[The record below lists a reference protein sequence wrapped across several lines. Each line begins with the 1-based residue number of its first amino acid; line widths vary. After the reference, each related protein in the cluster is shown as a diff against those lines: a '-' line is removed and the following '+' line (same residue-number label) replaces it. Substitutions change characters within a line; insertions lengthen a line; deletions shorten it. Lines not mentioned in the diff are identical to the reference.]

1 MNARGGEANLALLA
15 EVAARLGVLR
25 ESLVFV
31 GGCATGLLVTAPRA
45 QPIRM
50 TLDVDLVAEVT
61 TLAAYHELERQF
73 EGLGFVHD
81 VSAGAPI
88 CRWRIHNFVVDL
100 MPSRSEILG
109 FANPWYPM
117 AIETAQRI
125 ALPETD
131 LVILLIRAPEFVATK
146 LVAFKDRGRGD
157 YLASHDLED
166 FVTIDD
172 GRETLHDE
180 VVSGPHALR
189 HFIADEVGT
198 LFRNDDFV
206 SALGGQLPG
215 DAASQS
221 RLPMLLQRLRRLAE
235 VN

>member
-25 ESLVFV
+25 DTLVFV

-45 QPIRM
+45 QPIRV
-50 TLDVDLVAEVT
+50 TLDVDLVAEVA

-88 CRWRIHNFVVDL
+88 CRWRIHNLVVDL

-166 FVTIDD
+166 LVTIVD

-180 VVSGPHALR
+180 VVSGPRVLR
-189 HFIADEVGT
+189 HYIADEVGA
-198 LFRNDDFV
+198 LLRNDDFV

-221 RLPMLLQRLRRLAE
+221 RLPLLLHRLRRLAE
-235 VN
+235 IN

>member
-1 MNARGGEANLALLA
+1 MNARGGEANLVLLA
-15 EVAARLGVLR
+15 EVAARLGALR

-31 GGCATGLLVTAPRA
+31 GGCATGLLVTSPRA

-61 TLAAYHELERQF
+61 SLAAYHELERQF

-88 CRWRIHNFVVDL
+88 CRWRTGRLVVDL

-117 AIETAQRI
+117 AIETAQRVT
-125 ALPETD
+125 LPETN
-131 LVILLIRAPEFVATK
+131 LVILLIHAPEFVATK
-146 LVAFKDRGRGD
+146 LVAFRDRGRGD

-166 FVTIDD
+166 FITIVD

-180 VVSGPHALR
+180 VVSSSPALR
-189 HFIADEVGT
+189 RYIAGEVDA
-198 LFRNDDFV
+198 LLRSDDFV
-206 SALGGQLPG
+206 SALSAQLPG
-215 DAASQS
+215 DPAAQS
-221 RLPMLLQRLRRLAE
+221 RLPLLLQRLRLMAE
-235 VN
+235 IN

>member
-1 MNARGGEANLALLA
+1 MNARGGEANLALLV
-15 EVAARLGVLR
+15 EVAARIGVLR

-61 TLAAYHELERQF
+61 TLAAYHELERKF
-73 EGLGFVHD
+73 ERMGFVHD
-81 VSAGAPI
+81 VSPGAPI
-88 CRWRIHNFVVDL
+88 CRWRMDNLVVDL

-117 AIETAQRI
+117 AIETAQPI

-131 LVILLIRAPEFVATK
+131 LVIRLIRAPEFVATK

-166 FVTIDD
+166 FVTIVD

-180 VVSGPHALR
+180 IASGPQALR
-189 HFIADEVGT
+189 DYIADEVEA
-198 LFRNDDFV
+198 LLRSDDFV
-206 SALGGQLPG
+206 SALGGHLPG

-221 RLPMLLQRLRRLAE
+221 RLSLLLRRLRRLAE
-235 VN
+235 IN

>member
-1 MNARGGEANLALLA
+1 MNARGGDANLALLV
-15 EVAARLGVLR
+15 EVAARIGVLR

-45 QPIRM
+45 QQIRM

-73 EGLGFVHD
+73 EGMGFVHD

-88 CRWRIHNFVVDL
+88 CRWRMDNLVVDL

-109 FANPWYPM
+109 FANPWYPL
-117 AIETAQRI
+117 AIETAQPI

-131 LVILLIRAPEFVATK
+131 LVIRLIRAPEFVATK

-166 FVTIDD
+166 FVTIVD

-180 VVSGPHALR
+180 IASGPQTLR
-189 HFIADEVGT
+189 HYIADEVVA
-198 LFRNDDFV
+198 LLRSDDFV

-221 RLPMLLQRLRRLAE
+221 RLSLLLQRLRRLAE
-235 VN
+235 ID

>member
-25 ESLVFV
+25 GSLVFV

-45 QPIRM
+45 QPVRM

-61 TLAAYHELERQF
+61 TLAAYHKLERQF
-73 EGLGFVHD
+73 ERLGFVHD
-81 VSAGAPI
+81 ASAGAPI
-88 CRWRIHNFVVDL
+88 CRWRMDNLVVDL

-125 ALPETD
+125 ALPGTD
-131 LVILLIRAPEFVATK
+131 LEILLIRAPEFLATK
-146 LVAFKDRGRGD
+146 LVAFKDRGRSD

-166 FVTIDD
+166 FVTIVD
-172 GRETLHDE
+172 GRDTLHDE
-180 VVSGPHALR
+180 VVSAPPELR
-189 HFIADEVGT
+189 HYIADEVGA
-198 LFRNDDFV
+198 LLRIDDFV
-206 SALGGQLPG
+206 SALGGHLPG

-221 RLPMLLQRLRRLAE
+221 RLSLLLRRLRRLAE
-235 VN
+235 IN

>member
-1 MNARGGEANLALLA
+1 MNARGADANLALLA

-25 ESLVFV
+25 DTLVFV
-31 GGCATGLLVTAPRA
+31 GGCATGLLATAPRA
-45 QPIRM
+45 QSIRV
-50 TLDVDLVAEVT
+50 TLDVDLVAEVA

-73 EGLGFVHD
+73 EALGFVHD

-88 CRWRIHNFVVDL
+88 CRWRMDHLVVDL

-117 AIETAQRI
+117 AIASAQRI

-131 LVILLIRAPEFVATK
+131 LTILLIRAPEFVATK

-166 FVTIDD
+166 LVTVVD

-180 VVSGPHALR
+180 VVSGPQVLR
-189 HFIADEVGT
+189 SETTTSSAPSAGSSQAT
-198 LFRNDDFV
+198 QRRNRDCHCSCKGCV
-206 SALGGQLPG
+206 AWRKSIEAPAVP
-215 DAASQS
+215 AA
-221 RLPMLLQRLRRLAE
+221 AA
-235 VN
+235 

>member
-1 MNARGGEANLALLA
+1 MNARGGDANLALLA

-25 ESLVFV
+25 DTLVFV

-45 QPIRM
+45 QPIRV
-50 TLDVDLVAEVT
+50 TLDVDLVAEVA

-88 CRWRIHNFVVDL
+88 CRWRMDDLVVDL

-117 AIETAQRI
+117 AIASAQRI
-125 ALPETD
+125 SLPETD
-131 LVILLIRAPEFVATK
+131 LMILLIRAPEFVATK

-166 FVTIDD
+166 LVTIVD

-180 VVSGPHALR
+180 VVSGPQVLR
-189 HFIADEVGT
+189 HYIADEVGA
-198 LFRNDDFV
+198 LLRNDDFV

-221 RLPMLLQRLRRLAE
+221 RLPLLLHRLRLLAE
-235 VN
+235 IN